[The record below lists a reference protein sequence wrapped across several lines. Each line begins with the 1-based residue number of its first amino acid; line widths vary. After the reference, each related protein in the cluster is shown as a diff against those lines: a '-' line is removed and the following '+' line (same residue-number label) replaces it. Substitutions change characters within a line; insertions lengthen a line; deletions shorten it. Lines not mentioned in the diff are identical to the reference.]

1 MKFVLAVFAAS
12 FLSVNAGFNEE
23 CKETLREGRLR
34 IETVAEKLA
43 SREIDRLV
51 SLMSVSKEQ
60 IKSHQPIEGLSFSPK
75 LQNLLKIKDGQ
86 PPCPQPNST
95 MFTTS
100 TKSTTTQVPTTP
112 VPTTVPVDSTTNGN
126 TDSSS
131 QTSSMA
137 PVGSSSATSSA
148 GPGGSSSATSSSPP
162 SGSSSSMPSSAPP
175 TAAPEEEI
183 QEKVKKAEKSTKK
196 NKKFNPSKVY
206 VTKTKDEDPFSW
218 YMKTLHY
225 YMKRESEVCNN
236 QITDLNSI
244 TEDQLF
250 GYFSTLAA
258 VHPGPF
264 CSLCHRFTE
273 EIHSKVLK
281 PNSLLITDDEY
292 HISHLLYNHFP
303 SPKSLCTALAPG
315 CEEDYAIKVG
325 NLTESVVCL
334 ECTACMSITNVLQH
348 KIFLQPAMLD
358 QVYGWLRANLFHNI
372 CAELCLAFQG
382 LDIPLFPHGLT
393 YDGCQN
399 VMKKKFFQL
408 IDVATVI
415 TRPERFCSLEIQWCE
430 LNEQPN
436 ALHCLREMCQEYFK
450 DTPQTRWLCSQ
461 IPDRPEQA
469 DAFLNIRQ
477 TKVKK
482 EKKDYHVKFEQRNLH
497 DEL

>member
-1 MKFVLAVFAAS
+1 MNSILAVFAVTV
-12 FLSVNAGFNEE
+12 LGVNAGFQEE
-23 CKETLREGRLR
+23 CQQTLREGRLR
-34 IETVAEKLA
+34 IETVAETLA
-43 SREIDRLV
+43 AREIDRLV
-51 SLMSVSKEQ
+51 MLMTTSKDQ
-60 IKSHQPIEGLSFSPK
+60 IKSHHSIDGLNFSPK
-75 LQNLLKIKDGQ
+75 LQNLLKIKDDQ
-86 PPCPQPNST
+86 APCPQPNAT

-100 TKSTTTQVPTTP
+100 TKSTTTKAPTTTA
-112 VPTTVPVDSTTNGN
+112 PTTSPSGSTANGN
-126 TDSSS
+126 TDSA
-131 QTSSMA
+131 QTSSSA
-137 PVGSSSATSSA
+137 QVGSTSS
-148 GPGGSSSATSSSPP
+148 T
-162 SGSSSSMPSSAPP
+162 AP
-175 TAAPEEEI
+175 AEEVENEQVQKI
-183 QEKVKKAEKSTKK
+183 KKSEKKSKT
-196 NKKFNPSKVY
+196 FNPSNIY
-206 VTKTKDEDPFSW
+206 ITRTKDVDPFSW

-225 YMKRESEVCNN
+225 YMNRESEVCNN

-258 VHPGPF
+258 AHPGPF

-292 HISHLLYNHFP
+292 HISHILYNHIP
-303 SPKSLCTALAPG
+303 SPKALCTAIAPG
-315 CEEDYAIKVG
+315 CDEDYALRVG

-358 QVYGWLRANLFHNI
+358 QVYYWLRGNLFHNL

-382 LDIPLFPHGLT
+382 FNVPLFPHGFT

-399 VMKKKFFQL
+399 VMKKKFYQL

-436 ALHCLREMCQEYFK
+436 ALHCLRELCQEYFK
-450 DTPQTRWLCSQ
+450 DTPQTRWICSQ

-482 EKKDYHVKFEQRNLH
+482 DKKDYHLKFEQRNLH

>member
-1 MKFVLAVFAAS
+1 MRLILAVLAAFIFV
-12 FLSVNAGFNEE
+12 VNAGFHEE
-23 CKETLREGRLR
+23 CQETLREGRLR

-43 SREIDRLV
+43 AREIDRLL
-51 SLMSVSKEQ
+51 SLMSTSKDQ
-60 IKSHQPIEGLSFSPK
+60 IKARQLTEGLSFSPR

-86 PPCPQPNST
+86 PPCPQPNAT

-100 TKSTTTQVPTTP
+100 TKSTTTHVPTTA
-112 VPTTVPVDSTTNGN
+112 VPTTVPADSTTNGN
-126 TDSSS
+126 TDVPA
-131 QTSSMA
+131 QTSSSA
-137 PVGSSSATSSA
+137 PRGSTSSESSAA
-148 GPGGSSSATSSSPP
+148 P
-162 SGSSSSMPSSAPP
+162 S
-175 TAAPEEEI
+175 TAAPVEEE
-183 QEKVKKAEKSTKK
+183 VKKVESSMKK
-196 NKKFNPSKVY
+196 IKKFSPSKVY
-206 VTKTKDEDPFSW
+206 ATKTKDQDPFSW

-258 VHPGPF
+258 AHPGPF

-292 HISHLLYNHFP
+292 YMSHLLYNHFP
-303 SPKSLCTALAPG
+303 SPKSFCTALAPG

-358 QVYGWLRANLFHNI
+358 QVYGWLRANLFHNL

-382 LDIPLFPHGLT
+382 YDIPLFPHGFT

-399 VMKKKFFQL
+399 VMKKKFYQL

>member
-1 MKFVLAVFAAS
+1 MQLILAVLAATA
-12 FLSVNAGFNEE
+12 LLANAGFHEE
-23 CKETLREGRLR
+23 CQQTLRDSRLR
-34 IETVAEKLA
+34 IENVADVLA

-51 SLMSVSKEQ
+51 SLMTKSKDRM
-60 IKSHQPIEGLSFSPK
+60 KSYQPIEGLTFSPK
-75 LQNLLKIKDGQ
+75 LQDLIKIKDDQ
-86 PPCPQPNST
+86 PPCPQPNAT

-100 TKSTTTQVPTTP
+100 TRSTTTNIPTTAAP
-112 VPTTVPVDSTTNGN
+112 STAQSDSTTDGN
-126 TDSSS
+126 TGST
-131 QTSSMA
+131 Q
-137 PVGSSSATSSA
+137 SSSAATAGSTSS
-148 GPGGSSSATSSSPP
+148 GLP
-162 SGSSSSMPSSAPP
+162 S
-175 TAAPEEEI
+175 TNAPEETVQKE
-183 QEKVKKAEKSTKK
+183 KK
-196 NKKFNPSKVY
+196 NTKNKFSPKNVY
-206 VTKTKDEDPFSW
+206 VTRTKDQDPFAW

-236 QITDLNSI
+236 QISDLNSI

-258 VHPGPF
+258 AHPGPF

-273 EIHSKVLK
+273 EIHSRVLK

-292 HISHLLYNHFP
+292 HISHLLYNHIP
-303 SPKSLCTALAPG
+303 SPKSLCTAIAPG

-358 QVYGWLRANLFHNI
+358 KVYYWLRGNLFHNL

-382 LDIPLFPHGLT
+382 LNIPLFPHGFT

-399 VMKKKFFQL
+399 VMKKKFYQI

-482 EKKDYHVKFEQRNLH
+482 EKKEYHVNFEKRNLH

>member
-1 MKFVLAVFAAS
+1 MVLATCSS
-12 FLSVNAGFNEE
+12 FTYAGFHEE
-23 CKETLREGRLR
+23 CHQTLREGRLR
-34 IETVAEKLA
+34 VESVAESLA
-43 SREIDRLV
+43 SREIDRLLL
-51 SLMSVSKEQ
+51 SISTSKEQ
-60 IKSHQPIEGLSFSPK
+60 IKEYKGNEISFSPK
-75 LQNLLKIKDGQ
+75 LQEALKIRDGQ
-86 PPCPQPNST
+86 PPCPQPNAT

-100 TKSTTTQVPTTP
+100 TRSTTTTTQAPTTTP
-112 VPTTVPVDSTTNGN
+112 SDTTTGAGSTS
-126 TDSSS
+126 TD
-131 QTSSMA
+131 
-137 PVGSSSATSSA
+137 
-148 GPGGSSSATSSSPP
+148 GGSTSGAPAGSTSGVP
-162 SGSSSSMPSSAPP
+162 SSSAPP
-175 TAAPEEEI
+175 PEEE
-183 QEKVKKAEKSTKK
+183 EVKDVKKEEKKEEKKK
-196 NKKFNPSKVY
+196 NGFNPSKIY
-206 VTKTKDEDPFSW
+206 ATRTKDQDPFHW

-225 YMKRESEVCNN
+225 YMGRESEVCNN

-258 VHPGPF
+258 ATPGPF

-273 EIHSKVLK
+273 EIYSKVLK

-292 HISHLLYNHFP
+292 HISHLLFNQFP
-303 SPKSLCTALAPG
+303 SPKSICSAIAPG
-315 CEEDYAIKVG
+315 CSEDYAIKVG

-358 QVYGWLRANLFHNI
+358 QVYYWLRGNLFHNL

-382 LDIPLFPHGLT
+382 LDIPLFPHGFT

-399 VMKKKFFQL
+399 VMKKKFYQI

-436 ALHCLREMCQEYFK
+436 AIHCLREMCQEYFK

-477 TKVKK
+477 DKKKK
-482 EKKDYHVKFEQRNLH
+482 EKKEYHVKFEQRNLH

>member
-1 MKFVLAVFAAS
+1 MKL
-12 FLSVNAGFNEE
+12 FLSVLAASVLYTNGGFHEE
-23 CKETLREGRLR
+23 CHQTLREGRRR
-34 IETVAEKLA
+34 IETVAETIA
-43 SREIDRLV
+43 SREIDRLLL
-51 SLMSVSKEQ
+51 LMSKSKDEM
-60 IKSHQPIEGLSFSPK
+60 KSYNPENINYSPN
-75 LQNLLKIKDGQ
+75 LQDLLKIRDGQ
-86 PPCPQPNST
+86 PPCPQPNAT

-100 TKSTTTQVPTTP
+100 TPSTTTPKPTTTAP
-112 VPTTVPVDSTTNGN
+112 STPADTTTNGN
-126 TDSSS
+126 TDSS
-131 QTSSMA
+131 QATGASSD
-137 PVGSSSATSSA
+137 STSSA
-148 GPGGSSSATSSSPP
+148 PSSP
-162 SGSSSSMPSSAPP
+162 APP
-175 TAAPEEEI
+175 DDVKT
-183 QEKVKKAEKSTKK
+183 EKKQYNSK
-196 NKKFNPSKVY
+196 NFNPSKVY
-206 VTKTKDEDPFSW
+206 VTRTKDEDPFNW

-225 YMKRESEVCNN
+225 YMGRESEVCNS

-258 VHPGPF
+258 AHPGPF
-264 CSLCHRFTE
+264 CSLCHRFAE
-273 EIHSKVLK
+273 EVHAKVLK

-292 HISHLLYNHFP
+292 HISHLLYNHIP
-303 SPKSLCTALAPG
+303 SPKSICTAIAPG
-315 CEEDYAIKVG
+315 CNEDYALKVG

-358 QVYGWLRANLFHNI
+358 QVYYWLRGNLFHNL

-382 LDIPLFPHGLT
+382 FNITLFPNGFT

-399 VMKKKFFQL
+399 VMKKKFYQL
-408 IDVATVI
+408 VDVATVI

-477 TKVKK
+477 AKVRK

>member
-1 MKFVLAVFAAS
+1 MKLFLVVLASFYS
-12 FLSVNAGFNEE
+12 FLDAGFHEE
-23 CKETLREGRLR
+23 CHETLREGRIR
-34 IETVAEKLA
+34 IETVAENLA
-43 SREIDRLV
+43 AQEIDRLLQLL
-51 SLMSVSKEQ
+51 SDSKDR
-60 IKSHQPIEGLSFSPK
+60 IKSYKMEKLNLSPK
-75 LQNLLKIKDGQ
+75 LQDLIKIRDGQ
-86 PPCPQPNST
+86 PPCPQPNAT

-100 TKSTTTQVPTTP
+100 TPSTTTTTSRPTTTP
-112 VPTTVPVDSTTNGN
+112 AGTTTNGN
-126 TDSSS
+126 ANSAQTSAAQSDSTSASPSSSGAPLPDSS
-131 QTSSMA
+131 
-137 PVGSSSATSSA
+137 
-148 GPGGSSSATSSSPP
+148 
-162 SGSSSSMPSSAPP
+162 SSAPP
-175 TAAPEEEI
+175 SEEL
-183 QEKVKKAEKSTKK
+183 KTKK
-196 NKKFNPSKVY
+196 KSKKFNPSKVY
-206 VTKTKDEDPFSW
+206 VTKTEDEDPFSW

-225 YMKRESEVCNN
+225 YMGRESEVCNN
-236 QITDLNSI
+236 KITDLNSV

-250 GYFSTLAA
+250 GFFSTLAA
-258 VHPGPF
+258 SHPGPF
-264 CSLCHRFTE
+264 CSLCHRFTD

-281 PNSLLITDDEY
+281 PNSLLISDDEY
-292 HISHLLYNHFP
+292 HISHLLYEHFP
-303 SPKSLCTALAPG
+303 FSKSICTAIAPG
-315 CEEDYAIKVG
+315 CSDNYALKVA

-358 QVYGWLRANLFHNI
+358 QVYYWLHGNLFHNI

-399 VMKKKFFQL
+399 VMKKKFYQL
-408 IDVATVI
+408 IEVATVI

-469 DAFLNIRQ
+469 DAFLNIHQ
-477 TKVKK
+477 TKVRK
-482 EKKDYHVKFEQRNLH
+482 EKKLHHVEFEKRGLH

>member
-1 MKFVLAVFAAS
+1 MKIVLSILATSVLFVK
-12 FLSVNAGFNEE
+12 AGFHEE
-23 CKETLREGRLR
+23 CQQTLREGRLR
-34 IETVAEKLA
+34 VETIAEKLA

-51 SLMSVSKEQ
+51 SLMSKSKDQ
-60 IKSHQPIEGLSFSPK
+60 IKSYKDESLNLSPK
-75 LQNLLKIKDGQ
+75 LQDLIKIRDGQ
-86 PPCPQPNST
+86 PPCPQPNAT

-100 TKSTTTQVPTTP
+100 TTTTTPKPTTTAP
-112 VPTTVPVDSTTNGN
+112 ATTAADTTTNGN
-126 TDSSS
+126 TDGA
-131 QTSSMA
+131 TS
-137 PVGSSSATSSA
+137 GSPAGSTSSA
-148 GPGGSSSATSSSPP
+148 PAGSTSPAPMSS
-162 SGSSSSMPSSAPP
+162 
-175 TAAPEEEI
+175 AAPEVVEEI
-183 QEKVKKAEKSTKK
+183 KKGKDEEKISE
-196 NKKFNPSKVY
+196 KFNPSKLY
-206 VTKTKDEDPFSW
+206 VTRTNDMDPFSW

-236 QITDLNSI
+236 QITNLNSV

-258 VHPGPF
+258 AHPGPF

-281 PNSLLITDDEY
+281 PNSLLIADDEY

-303 SPKSLCTALAPG
+303 SPKSICTAIAPG
-315 CEEDYAIKVG
+315 CDEDYALKVG

-358 QVYGWLRANLFHNI
+358 QVYNWLRGNLFHNI

-399 VMKKKFFQL
+399 VMKKKFYQL

-436 ALHCLREMCQEYFK
+436 ALHCLRELCQEYFK

-469 DAFLNIRQ
+469 DAFLNIHQ
-477 TKVKK
+477 TKVRK
-482 EKKDYHVKFEQRNLH
+482 EKKDYHVKFQQRNLH

>member
-1 MKFVLAVFAAS
+1 MHLFLATSAVLLISA
-12 FLSVNAGFNEE
+12 NAGFHEE
-23 CKETLREGRLR
+23 CHQTLREGRLR
-34 IETVAEKLA
+34 VENVAETLA
-43 SREIDRLV
+43 SQEIDRLLLLI
-51 SLMSVSKEQ
+51 SNTKDQ
-60 IKSHQPIEGLSFSPK
+60 IKSYKPEKVSLSPP
-75 LQNLLKIKDGQ
+75 LQDLIKIRDGQ
-86 PPCPQPNST
+86 PPCPQPNAT

-100 TKSTTTQVPTTP
+100 TPSTTTPKPTTTAF
-112 VPTTVPVDSTTNGN
+112 PTTSADSTSSEK
-126 TDSSS
+126 TDSS
-131 QTSSMA
+131 QTTSV
-137 PVGSSSATSSA
+137 PNQSSSA
-148 GPGGSSSATSSSPP
+148 ATSSS
-162 SGSSSSMPSSAPP
+162 
-175 TAAPEEEI
+175 TALEDNLKEPKQSDDQKE
-183 QEKVKKAEKSTKK
+183 
-196 NKKFNPSKVY
+196 KKFNPSKVY
-206 VTKTKDEDPFSW
+206 VTRTKDEDPFFW

-225 YMKRESEVCNN
+225 YMGRESEVCNN

-258 VHPGPF
+258 AHPGPF

-273 EIHSKVLK
+273 EVHSRVLK

-292 HISHLLYNHFP
+292 HISHLFYNHFP
-303 SPKSLCTALAPG
+303 SPKSICTAIAPG
-315 CEEDYAIKVG
+315 CSEDYVLKVG

-348 KIFLQPAMLD
+348 KIFLQPTMLD
-358 QVYGWLRANLFHNI
+358 QVYYWLRGNLFHNI
-372 CAELCLAFQG
+372 CAELCLAFQPYN
-382 LDIPLFPHGLT
+382 ITLFPHGLT

-399 VMKKKFFQL
+399 VMKKKFYQL

-477 TKVKK
+477 AKVKK
-482 EKKDYHVKFEQRNLH
+482 EKKDYHIKFEQRNLH

>member
-1 MKFVLAVFAAS
+1 MLLFLAFSAVLLISA
-12 FLSVNAGFNEE
+12 NAGFHEE
-23 CKETLREGRLR
+23 CHQTLREGRLR
-34 IETVAEKLA
+34 VEDVAETLA
-43 SREIDRLV
+43 SREIDRLLL
-51 SLMSVSKEQ
+51 LMSDTKEQ
-60 IKSHQPIEGLSFSPK
+60 IKSFKPEKLSFSPQ
-75 LQNLLKIKDGQ
+75 LQDLIRIRDGQ
-86 PPCPQPNST
+86 PPCPQPNAT

-100 TKSTTTQVPTTP
+100 TKSTTTAQPTTTAP
-112 VPTTVPVDSTTNGN
+112 STTQSDSTTNGN
-126 TDSSS
+126 TASS
-131 QTSSMA
+131 QTTDT
-137 PVGSSSATSSA
+137 PNQSSSGS
-148 GPGGSSSATSSSPP
+148 PSSS
-162 SGSSSSMPSSAPP
+162 
-175 TAAPEEEI
+175 AAPEEHLEEPNI
-183 QEKVKKAEKSTKK
+183 ES
-196 NKKFNPSKVY
+196 NKKQSKEFNPSKVY
-206 VTKTKDEDPFSW
+206 VTRTKDEDPFSW

-225 YMKRESEVCNN
+225 YMRRESEVCNN

-258 VHPGPF
+258 AHPGPF

-273 EIHSKVLK
+273 EIHSRVLK

-303 SPKSLCTALAPG
+303 SPKSICTAIAPG
-315 CEEDYAIKVG
+315 CSEDYALKVG

-358 QVYGWLRANLFHNI
+358 QVYYWLRGNLFHNI

-382 LDIPLFPHGLT
+382 YNITLFPNGLT

-399 VMKKKFFQL
+399 VMKKKFYQL

-477 TKVKK
+477 VKVRK
-482 EKKDYHVKFEQRNLH
+482 EKKDYHMKFEQRNLH